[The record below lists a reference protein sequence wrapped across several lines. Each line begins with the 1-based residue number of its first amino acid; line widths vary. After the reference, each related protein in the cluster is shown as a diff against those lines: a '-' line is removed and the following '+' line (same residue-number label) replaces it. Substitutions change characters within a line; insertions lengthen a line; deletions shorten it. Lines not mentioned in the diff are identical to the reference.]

1 MPDIGLTIDKTVLID
16 HKLTCLRGEEWP
28 DVAKKGFEVPVKN
41 HIFAQ
46 WIIHIGTILAFD
58 YFKALKEKRRLSHLK
73 MVYYL
78 LKENSLFL
86 ASRIIPSQKM
96 KMG

>member
-1 MPDIGLTIDKTVLID
+1 MPDIVLTADKTVLIN
-16 HKLTCLRGEEWP
+16 HKLTCL
-28 DVAKKGFEVPVKN
+28 
-41 HIFAQ
+41 AQ